1 MLQVSE
7 LFIYPIK
14 SLGGIAVQQAYLTDR
29 GFKYDR
35 RWLLVDKNN
44 VFLTQRDSPK
54 MALLQT
60 AIAETGLTVFQ
71 KHDPGQSLQIPF
83 DTIKGES
90 ISVTIW
96 DDTCLAQLISP
107 DIDAWFTAALG
118 TDCRLVYMPEHSR
131 REVDPK
137 YATQQELTSFSD
149 GYPTLIIGQASLDD
163 LNARLQFP
171 VSMNRFR
178 PNIVFT
184 GGAAYAEDDMTAF
197 RVNNID
203 FFGVKLC
210 ARCMITTINQETGE
224 TGKDPLKTLSHY
236 RMQNNKVLFG
246 QNLLHRGEGWI
257 RAGDIINLR

>member
-1 MLQVSE
+1 MFQISE

-14 SLGGIAVQQAYLTDR
+14 SLGGITVHQAYLTDR

-35 RWLLVDKNN
+35 RWLLVDSNN
-44 VFLTQRDSPK
+44 VFLTQRDIPK
-54 MALLQT
+54 MAMLQT
-60 AIAETGLTVFQ
+60 AIGEAGLTVFQ

-83 DTIKGES
+83 DAIKGET
-90 ISVTIW
+90 ISVNIW

-118 TDCRLVYMPEHSR
+118 IICRLVYMPEHSR

-163 LNARLQFP
+163 LNARLQIP
-171 VSMNRFR
+171 VPMNRFR

-184 GGAAYAEDDMTAF
+184 GGTAYAEDEMTAF
-197 RVNNID
+197 RINNID

-210 ARCMITTINQETGE
+210 SRCMITAINQETAE
-224 TGKDPLKTLSHY
+224 TGKDPLRTLSQY

-257 RAGDIINLR
+257 GTGDKIILR

>member
-1 MLQVSE
+1 MLQISE

-35 RWLLVDKNN
+35 RWLLVDRNN
-44 VFLTQRDSPK
+44 VFLTQRDIPK

-60 AIAETGLTVFQ
+60 ALGETGLSVFQ
-71 KHDPGQSLQIPF
+71 KHDASQSLHIPF
-83 DTIKGES
+83 DAINRET

-96 DDTCLAQLISP
+96 DDTCIAQLISP

-149 GYPTLIIGQASLDD
+149 GYPTVIIGQASLDD
-163 LNARLQFP
+163 LNARLQIP
-171 VSMNRFR
+171 VAMNRFR

-184 GGAAYAEDDMTAF
+184 GGTAFAEDDMAAF
-197 RVNNID
+197 SINDID

-210 ARCMITTINQETGE
+210 SRCMITTINQENAE
-224 TGKDPLKTLSHY
+224 TGKDPLRTLSQY
-236 RMQNNKVLFG
+236 RMQNNKVQFG
-246 QNLLHRGEGWI
+246 QNLLHKGEGWI
-257 RAGDIINLR
+257 SAGDKIILH